1 MESSGI
7 PRLAQTPEPPYYA
20 VIFTSLRKPED
31 AGYADMASR
40 MLELAVAQ
48 PGFLGVDFARD
59 THTGVSITVSYWK
72 DEASIAGWRTHAE
85 HRMAQA
91 KGRAMWY
98 SAFELRVAKVERTSS
113 KPQD

>member
-1 MESSGI
+1 MAS
-7 PRLAQTPEPPYYA
+7 PQLPQLAQTPEPPYFA

-31 AGYADMASR
+31 AGYGEMAAR

-59 THTGVSITVSYWK
+59 PVTGVSITVSYWK

-85 HRMAQA
+85 HRIAQA
-91 KGRAMWY
+91 KGRAQWY
-98 SAFELRVAKVERTSS
+98 SAFELRVARVERTSS
-113 KPQD
+113 KPPV